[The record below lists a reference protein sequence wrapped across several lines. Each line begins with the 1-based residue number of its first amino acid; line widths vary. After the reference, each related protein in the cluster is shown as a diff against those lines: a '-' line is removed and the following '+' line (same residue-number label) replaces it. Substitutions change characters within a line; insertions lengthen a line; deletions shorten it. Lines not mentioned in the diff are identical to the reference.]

1 MEFIETRRFSD
12 VLYDYLNEN
21 SYQELQISLIER
33 PDQGDIIPGGG
44 GIRKL
49 HFAAQGKGKKGVV
62 RFIFKHF
69 AFETLPPALNG
80 KTSFAYAYGARTAS
94 LRYAFPSIFIL
105 KTLYWVT
112 KAGQIYMIAL
122 YPKGR
127 KDNLTDAEVAEFR
140 DLAKEIRHG

>member
-1 MEFIETRRFSD
+1 MEFIETRRFSA
-12 VLYDYLNEN
+12 VLYGYLDED
-21 SYQELQISLIER
+21 SYQALQISLIER

-49 HFAAQGKGKKGVV
+49 RFAAQGKGKRGGVRV
-62 RFIFKHF
+62 I
-69 AFETLPPALNG
+69 
-80 KTSFAYAYGARTAS
+80 Y
-94 LRYAFPSIFIL
+94 
-105 KTLYWVT
+105 YWAT

-127 KDNLTDAEVAEFR
+127 KDNLTDAELAELR